1 LPEPIISPTRI
12 PALIPEAA
20 EPPLY
25 PLLPV
30 TKTFLASL
38 QKSWK
43 MKDAGGGTSGSGET
57 SSSRSM
63 RLNHLLR
70 EMARKYDQYDDYMQ
84 QDAHELLRHL
94 LDSMEMEEKDII
106 KRVQPLPLPGSGKA
120 KPKSKD
126 GISPLPSPAPSAP
139 ASPTKVTFAGEFPPP
154 GGNAAQAEI
163 TPREVPEDERL
174 VPFVD
179 VLFGGLLASVVVCE
193 HCKSV
198 RLMTDGRC
206 LELNNRFPTHMKGS

>member
-1 LPEPIISPTRI
+1 
-12 PALIPEAA
+12 
-20 EPPLY
+20 
-25 PLLPV
+25 
-30 TKTFLASL
+30 
-38 QKSWK
+38 

-94 LDSMEMEEKDII
+94 LDSMQMEEKDVI
-106 KRVQPLPLPGSGKA
+106 KRVQPPPPLDLSGKKKKNA
-120 KPKSKD
+120 KTAND
-126 GISPLPSPAPSAP
+126 AISPLPSPSPSAP
-139 ASPTKVTFAGEFPPP
+139 TSPTKVKFSSNLTVDSDHSSKTD
-154 GGNAAQAEI
+154 AEG
-163 TPREVPEDERL
+163 TNVKPVEEVPEEERL
-174 VPFVD
+174 VTFVD

-198 RLMTDGRC
+198 SRRMSRL
-206 LELNNRFPTHMKGS
+206 

>member
-1 LPEPIISPTRI
+1 
-12 PALIPEAA
+12 
-20 EPPLY
+20 
-25 PLLPV
+25 
-30 TKTFLASL
+30 
-38 QKSWK
+38 

-57 SSSRSM
+57 SSTRSM
-63 RLNHLLR
+63 RLHHLLR

-106 KRVQPLPLPGSGKA
+106 KRVQPPPPVTKKHGKKGTKNGA
-120 KPKSKD
+120 GKD
-126 GISPLPSPAPSAP
+126 GISPLPSPSPSAP
-139 ASPTKVTFAGEFPPP
+139 ASPTKVTFLGVTGEEP
-154 GGNAAQAEI
+154 GLEGSRTTLVDQASEPVGREI
-163 TPREVPEDERL
+163 PEEERL

-198 RLMTDGRC
+198 RPDC
-206 LELNNRFPTHMKGS
+206 AQD